1 MFLSLYDGD
10 VAGHAEKYN
19 KKSRVGLCALSASR
33 TGSCRQ
39 DEKEK
44 FLLAVHKPHPAAKR
58 AEKRAEKSFSYVSF
72 VV

>member
-1 MFLSLYDGD
+1 MMRALQ
-10 VAGHAEKYN
+10 EMQQKYN

-39 DEKEK
+39 DEKRR

-58 AEKRAEKSFSYVSF
+58 IERYLLCSLRGLQRR
-72 VV
+72 